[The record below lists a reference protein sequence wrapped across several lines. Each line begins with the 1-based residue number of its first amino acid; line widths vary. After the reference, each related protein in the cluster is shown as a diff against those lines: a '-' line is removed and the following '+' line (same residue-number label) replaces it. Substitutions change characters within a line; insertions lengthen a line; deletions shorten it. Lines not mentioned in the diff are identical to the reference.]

1 MPVRVIVNPAA
12 GQGACG
18 KAWPQIEAGL
28 RSALGDI
35 DVNITARAGDET
47 GLARQGFVDGADHFS
62 LGSAREAVQ
71 EGRSQR
77 GLEGA

>member
-18 KAWPQIEAGL
+18 KVWPEIEAGL

-35 DVNITARAGDET
+35 DVYITARAGD
-47 GLARQGFVDGADHFS
+47 
-62 LGSAREAVQ
+62 
-71 EGRSQR
+71 
-77 GLEGA
+77 